1 MSPIIPTEGWW
12 VMSIYFQWE
21 RLLLWKVWLVNESL
35 QLIYAHSATTTN
47 DAAANATN
55 KSCQHH
61 MSHTAHC
68 TPTTTCHTPPD
79 PRYLPPAARRMPPAA
94 SRPPPAAHCTPHPAH
109 CTLHNHQPLPT
120 NLQPPTFNPQVLHD
134 SQLSFLA
141 AIGSIYHRLITSIVQ
156 HSFPISTSSSLCLTI
171 SCMY

>member
-79 PRYLPPAARRMPPAA
+79 PRYPPPAACCPPPAARRLPPATCCPLHA
-94 SRPPPAAHCTPHPAH
+94 TP
-109 CTLHNHQPLPT
+109 CTLHTAQSPTTTNKPLTP
-120 NLQPPTFNPQVLHD
+120 NLQPPSAAWFSALF
-134 SQLSFLA
+134 LS
-141 AIGSIYHRLITSIVQ
+141 GNR
-156 HSFPISTSSSLCLTI
+156 
-171 SCMY
+171 